1 VGRPAATPGRGA
13 LAHYAAFDVSG
24 KETAIHVPDGHGRPV
39 CKGKRPGGPEAL
51 AAALRRHATERV
63 RVGLGAGRLAPW
75 LYHSLKRSVSRS
87 SASRPGTRGRPPP

>member
-39 CKGKRPGGPEAL
+39 CKGKRPGGPGNCSTRSEDGLAL
-51 AAALRRHATERV
+51 
-63 RVGLGAGRLAPW
+63 
-75 LYHSLKRSVSRS
+75 
-87 SASRPGTRGRPPP
+87 